1 MKETI
6 KYYYNIDIDD
16 LKEQDGKY
24 FFKYQNQDF
33 FFVYF
38 NRNIEELND
47 ILICVNNMKEKGI
60 DVHNIIINRNGQY
73 LTKINNFDYI
83 LMSVN
88 NYNEEYDIFDMIN
101 IANKLTLNY
110 NTSKLYRN
118 NWSNLWTQKMDYF
131 EYQIRE
137 LGINKTVIKDSF
149 SYYLGLAENA
159 ISYVNNTNLKYNALN
174 NAKITLA
181 HRRIFYP
188 NYKLN
193 FLNPLAFIFDLEV
206 RDIAEYLKAMFFS
219 EDNTEEV
226 IEELGYYLQI
236 KTLSIYEYHMLYA
249 RLLYP
254 SYYFDLYENI
264 MNNDT
269 SEESLVSIIKRNKE
283 YELFLKNAYLEIS
296 KYAPI
301 EKIDW
306 LIN

>member
-236 KTLSIYEYHMLYA
+236 KKLTIYEYHMLYA

-264 MNNDT
+264 MNNDE
-269 SEESLVSIIKRNKE
+269 SEEKLVNIIKKNKE

-301 EKIDW
+301 EKINW

>member
-101 IANKLTLNY
+101 IVNKLTLNY

-206 RDIAEYLKAMFFS
+206 RDIAEYLKAMFFAS
-219 EDNTEEV
+219 DNAEEV
-226 IEELGYYLQI
+226 IEELKYYLQI

>member
-193 FLNPLAFIFDLEV
+193 FLNPLAFI
-206 RDIAEYLKAMFFS
+206 
-219 EDNTEEV
+219 T
-226 IEELGYYLQI
+226 
-236 KTLSIYEYHMLYA
+236 T
-249 RLLYP
+249 
-254 SYYFDLYENI
+254 
-264 MNNDT
+264 
-269 SEESLVSIIKRNKE
+269 
-283 YELFLKNAYLEIS
+283 
-296 KYAPI
+296 
-301 EKIDW
+301 
-306 LIN
+306 

>member
-236 KTLSIYEYHMLYA
+236 KKLTIYEYHMLYA

>member
-101 IANKLTLNY
+101 IVNKLTLNY

-206 RDIAEYLKAMFFS
+206 RDIAEYLKAMFFAS
-219 EDNTEEV
+219 DNAEEV
-226 IEELGYYLQI
+226 IEELKYYLQI

-264 MNNDT
+264 MNNDE
-269 SEESLVSIIKRNKE
+269 SEEKLVNIIKKNKE

>member
-101 IANKLTLNY
+101 IVNKLTLNY

-206 RDIAEYLKAMFFS
+206 RDIAEYLKAMFFAG
-219 EDNTEEV
+219 DNAEEV
-226 IEELGYYLQI
+226 IEELKYYLQI

-264 MNNDT
+264 MNNDE
-269 SEESLVSIIKRNKE
+269 SEEKLVNIIKKNKE

>member
-159 ISYVNNTNLKYNALN
+159 ISYLNNTNLKYNALN

-236 KTLSIYEYHMLYA
+236 KKLTIYEYHMLYA

-264 MNNDT
+264 MNNDE
-269 SEESLVSIIKRNKE
+269 SEEKLVNIIKKNKE

-301 EKIDW
+301 EKINW

>member
-206 RDIAEYLKAMFFS
+206 RDIAEYLKAIFFAS
-219 EDNTEEV
+219 DNAEEV
-226 IEELGYYLQI
+226 IEELKYYLQI

-269 SEESLVSIIKRNKE
+269 SEESLVSIIKRNKK

>member
-206 RDIAEYLKAMFFS
+206 RDIAEYLKAIFFAS
-219 EDNTEEV
+219 DNAEEV
-226 IEELGYYLQI
+226 IEELKYYLQI

>member
-38 NRNIEELND
+38 NRDLEELND
-47 ILICVNNMKEKGI
+47 ILICLNNMKEKGI
-60 DVHNIIINRNGQY
+60 DVHNIIINRNNEY
-73 LTKINNFDYI
+73 LTKVNNFNYI

-88 NYNEEYDIFDMIN
+88 NYNEEYDIFDIVNMTS
-101 IANKLTLNY
+101 KLTLNY
-110 NTSKLYRN
+110 NTSKMYRN
-118 NWSNLWTQKMDYF
+118 NWSSLWIQKMDYF

-137 LGINKTVIKDSF
+137 LGINRSVIKDSF

-193 FLNPLAFIFDLEV
+193 FLNPLSFIFDLEV
-206 RDIAEYLKAMFFS
+206 RDIAEYLKAMFFAS
-219 EDNTEEV
+219 DNAEEV
-226 IEELGYYLQI
+226 IEELKYYLQI